1 MRAIITV
8 VGEDKVGII
17 AAAERPACREKR
29 EHPGYQPDNYAG
41 YVYYDNAGGYRF
53 RALAASFQS
62 SLAA

>member
-17 AAAERPACREKR
+17 AAVSGLLAEKKR

-41 YVYYDNAGGYRF
+41 YVYYDNACGYRF
-53 RALAASFQS
+53 VRLQRAFGAA
-62 SLAA
+62 